1 MNNVMAM
8 TALAAGLLVS
18 TAAIAASAKLSDAL
32 QPASGLTLVKGG
44 GGFGGGGGHMGG
56 GGFTGGHVGGGG
68 VGGLGGGHIASGGRI
83 GVDAGPHFNGGEHI
97 GAVGGPRGGV
107 RYGAN
112 NHFDNGHNHFD
123 HDHGR
128 PPASS
133 PATLSSTAATMPITA
148 ITEATAVG
156 SRGKPVPP
164 AAPIGGSVT
173 TSASIKAWSWSRPL
187 AGPFP
192 PTPDAGAARRRW

>member
-1 MNNVMAM
+1 VKEIAMNNVMAM
-8 TALAAGLLVS
+8 TALTAGLLVS
-18 TAAIAASAKLSDAL
+18 TAAIAAPANLSDAL

-68 VGGLGGGHIASGGRI
+68 VGGLGGHIASGGRI

-112 NHFDNGHNHFD
+112 NHFDN
-123 HDHGR
+123 DHGR
-128 PPASS
+128 HARFFPGDAFFYGGDYADYGYYGGDCGWLARQAR
-133 PATLSSTAATMPITA
+133 AT
-148 ITEATAVG
+148 G
-156 SRGKPVPP
+156 SAYWWQRYNECVY
-164 AAPIGGSVT
+164 
-173 TSASIKAWSWSRPL
+173 
-187 AGPFP
+187 
-192 PTPDAGAARRRW
+192 